1 MVILFSTDLFFYNII
16 YYLDGGEFM
25 KVKLFD
31 FEHEQ
36 DLEKEINKF
45 LTEKKV
51 EVKDIQYQTSHFCF
65 NGEQIYSFSCMIL
78 YK

>member
-1 MVILFSTDLFFYNII
+1 M
-16 YYLDGGEFM
+16 
-25 KVKLFD
+25 FD

-36 DLEKEINKF
+36 DLEEAINKF
-45 LTEKKV
+45 IINV
-51 EVKDIQYQTSHFCF
+51 EVIDIKYQACHFSY